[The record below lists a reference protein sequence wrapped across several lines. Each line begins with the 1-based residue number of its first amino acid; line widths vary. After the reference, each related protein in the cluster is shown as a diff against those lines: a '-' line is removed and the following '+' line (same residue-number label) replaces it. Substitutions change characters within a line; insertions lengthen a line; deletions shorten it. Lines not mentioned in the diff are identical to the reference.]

1 VLVAQKKCVEF
12 GSKPKWRNRQTRM
25 IQGHVGF
32 MLVGVQVS
40 PSALDFEG
48 LVGLENL

>member
-1 VLVAQKKCVEF
+1 
-12 GSKPKWRNRQTRM
+12 M

-48 LVGLENL
+48 LAGFEDLQ

>member
-1 VLVAQKKCVEF
+1 
-12 GSKPKWRNRQTRM
+12 M

-48 LVGLENL
+48 LVEFENLRQLPNYSNLTATQILFLL